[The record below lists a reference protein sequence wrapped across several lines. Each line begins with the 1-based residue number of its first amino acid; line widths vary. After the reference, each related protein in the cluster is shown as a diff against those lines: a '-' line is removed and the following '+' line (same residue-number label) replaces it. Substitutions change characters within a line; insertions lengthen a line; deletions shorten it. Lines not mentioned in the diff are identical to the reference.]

1 MGFFCFLCLFKLF
14 TPYWSIIDKQRCDS
28 CRWTAK
34 KLSHRYTCLHSPT
47 NSPTFQAATNTEQS
61 SLCYTDHF
69 EYSSVYMSIPNSLT
83 IPSNH
88 SSCPSNHK
96 FVLMVHSVSQK
107 LVIFIICVL
116 GIMVQKAFLFF
127 KTIPFLFV
135 HYFNITFDEFMNE

>member
-1 MGFFCFLCLFKLF
+1 MINNVVIVAGGQQRNSAIDIHV
-14 TPYWSIIDKQRCDS
+14 SILPQIPLPSRLP
-28 CRWTAK
+28 R
-34 KLSHRYTCLHSPT
+34 
-47 NSPTFQAATNTEQS
+47 NTEQS